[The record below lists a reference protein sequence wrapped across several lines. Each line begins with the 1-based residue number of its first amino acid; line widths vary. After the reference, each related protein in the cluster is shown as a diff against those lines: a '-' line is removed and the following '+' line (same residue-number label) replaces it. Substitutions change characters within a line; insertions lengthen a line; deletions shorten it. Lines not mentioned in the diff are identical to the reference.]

1 MNPALCVVTT
11 IGTSLLSNL
20 AGQGDA
26 AVLREASNLAEEE
39 LSPGQRRTIEEITA
53 KARDALGEADL
64 DKGRLL
70 RACAELE
77 GLHALCG
84 DRLTTDEGRYDLHYL
99 IATDTALGH
108 RIGELIASSLR
119 EMGRNV
125 ELVVPVGLSTRSQAS
140 FIAGLRRVVRWCEST
155 LVGQRETGRRVVF
168 HLSGGFKSLLGA
180 LNLVGMFY
188 ADEVAYRFEGPGAP
202 LIRNPS
208 LPLAARLDLSAP
220 ELGLL
225 AVLAECDG
233 LSVRAERV
241 AGWPAA
247 LVDTN
252 GHGQASISPW
262 GLLAWYDNK
271 RQVFEAGLLP
281 FPGLRIEPAF
291 ENEARA
297 LLTADERAA
306 LQETL
311 ARLAGGLL
319 DHPAGTA
326 IAPSTEHIGFRAG
339 WFIRCVPSDEG
350 LIVLKLEDGRECWPD
365 GHETSG
371 RS

>member
-1 MNPALCVVTT
+1 MRL
-11 IGTSLLSNL
+11 TS
-20 AGQGDA
+20 
-26 AVLREASNLAEEE
+26 REASNLAEEE
-39 LSPGQRRTIEEITA
+39 LSPGQRRTIDEITA
-53 KARDALGEADL
+53 RARNALGEADPGK
-64 DKGRLL
+64 DRFL

-84 DRLTTDEGRYDLHYL
+84 DRLTTNEGRSDLHYL
-99 IATDTALGH
+99 MATDTALGH

-140 FIAGLRRVVRWCEST
+140 FTAGLRRVVRWCEST

-188 ADEVAYRFEGPGAP
+188 ADEVAYRFEGPGAL

-220 ELGLL
+220 ELALL
-225 AVLAECDG
+225 AALAECDG

-247 LVDTN
+247 LVDN
-252 GHGQASISPW
+252 ERPGAGQHIPLGA
-262 GLLAWYDNK
+262 
-271 RQVFEAGLLP
+271 AGLVRQQA
-281 FPGLRIEPAF
+281 PGLRSGAAPVSRTPHRAGLREPSSCPA
-291 ENEARA
+291 NGRRA
-297 LLTADERAA
+297 SGSSGSPGAVGRRAA
-306 LQETL
+306 GPPRRHRNRTVEGTHWVPR
-311 ARLAGGLL
+311 RLVHSLRPRRRG
-319 DHPAGTA
+319 
-326 IAPSTEHIGFRAG
+326 
-339 WFIRCVPSDEG
+339 
-350 LIVLKLEDGRECWPD
+350 PD
-365 GHETSG
+365 RVEA
-371 RS
+371 